1 MYTWIFCAQLLHKG
15 IFLTFYHVNTLLPLM
30 PLLSEVIRKKNVGAF
45 CFPYKLINSYLDTL

>member
-30 PLLSEVIRKKNVGAF
+30 ALLSEVIRKKNVAAF
-45 CFPYKLINSYLDTL
+45 CFPYN